1 MSNFFTSS
9 IGKKLIMSLV
19 GLFLIIF
26 LVVHLGINL
35 CLLRNDGGAWFT
47 AAAHFMGTNYI
58 VKVFEVILMAGFL
71 IHMIWGVMLWF
82 QNFKAR
88 GNQRYAVTN
97 NSQSSFFSK
106 YMIHTGVIIFVFL
119 LLHFVN
125 FYFKKLGLVAGAHY
139 LEGTEPDFY
148 NEAIDLFKQPLYSW
162 IYIAFFVFMAFHLNH
177 AFQSAFQTLGLN
189 NKKYTPAIKC
199 IGSAYSIIIPLGF
212 AIIPVYFMFFY

>member
-71 IHMIWGVMLWF
+71 IHMVWGVMLWF

-125 FYFKKLGLVAGAHY
+125 FYFKKLGLVTGVHY

-148 NEAIDLFKQPLYSW
+148 NEAIDLFRQPLYSW

-199 IGSAYSIIIPLGF
+199 IGTAYSIIIPLGF

>member
-71 IHMIWGVMLWF
+71 IHMVWGVMLWF

-125 FYFKKLGLVAGAHY
+125 FYFKKLGLVTGTHY

-148 NEAIDLFKQPLYSW
+148 NEAIDLFRQPLYSW

-199 IGSAYSIIIPLGF
+199 IGTAYSIIIPLGF